1 MPGIS
6 LKAIYSVA
14 KKEFADNVRNRWIVA
29 LTIIFVILMLLASY
43 VAGAQT
49 GGGSVLGGMEE
60 TVIGLMSIAVILI
73 PLIAVMLGYASIA
86 GECENGSMGIL
97 LSHPIRRGE
106 ILVGKL
112 IGLGFVIVVSTVV
125 GFGSAGI
132 LIAATVGA
140 ESGAAYVSFIGLTIL
155 SGFLYL
161 SMAVLFSTIAKSR
174 TKALGM
180 GVVLIFW
187 SMIYGMII
195 FGVYLA
201 TGGDIQGLMSGS
213 EPFPNWLYAS
223 IIISPADLYQLAV
236 MMAFE
241 IKFVFGYSF
250 DIPFFMTTEFAVM
263 VQILWIEL
271 AVVLAYFSFKKRDI

>member
-1 MPGIS
+1 MTGIS

-29 LTIIFVILMLLASY
+29 LTVIFAILTLLASY
-43 VAGAQT
+43 VT

-60 TVIGLMSIAVILI
+60 TVIGLLSIAAIFI

-86 GECENGSMGIL
+86 GECENGSMGVL
-97 LSHPIRRGE
+97 LSYPIRRGE
-106 ILVGKL
+106 VLVGKL
-112 IGLGFVIVVSTVV
+112 IGLGSVIVVSTVI
-125 GFGSAGI
+125 GFGAAGI

-140 ESGAAYVSFIGLTIL
+140 ESGVAYLSFIGLTIL

-174 TKALGM
+174 ARALGM
-180 GVVLIFW
+180 GVVLVFW

-195 FGVYLA
+195 VGVHMA
-201 TGGDIQGLMSGS
+201 TGGDVQGLITGT
-213 EPFPNWLYAS
+213 EPFPDWLYAS
-223 IIISPADLYQLAV
+223 IVISPGDLYQLGV
-236 MMAFE
+236 MVAFE
-241 IKFVFGYSF
+241 IRQVFGYTF
-250 DIPFFMTTEFAVM
+250 DMPFFMTTTFAVM

-271 AVVLAYFSFKKRDI
+271 AVVLAYFSFERRDV

>member
-1 MPGIS
+1 MTGVS

-49 GGGSVLGGMEE
+49 GGGAVLGGMEE

-86 GECENGSMGIL
+86 GECENGSMGVL
-97 LSHPIRRGE
+97 LSYPIRRGE
-106 ILVGKL
+106 VLVGKL
-112 IGLGFVIVVSTVV
+112 IGLGSVIVVSTVV

-140 ESGAAYVSFIGLTIL
+140 ESGVAYLSFIGLTIL

-174 TKALGM
+174 ARALGM
-180 GVVLIFW
+180 GVVLFFW

-195 FGVYLA
+195 FGVYMA
-201 TGGDIQGLMSGS
+201 TGGDIQGLITGT
-213 EPFPNWLYAS
+213 EPFPDWLYAT
-223 IIISPADLYQLAV
+223 IVISPTDLYQLAV
-236 MMAFE
+236 MLAFG
-241 IKFVFGYSF
+241 IGQVFGYSF
-250 DIPFFMTTEFAVM
+250 DVPFFMTTTFAVM

>member
-1 MPGIS
+1 MLGIN

-29 LTIIFVILMLLASY
+29 LIVIFVILTLLASY
-43 VAGAQT
+43 VAGAQA
-49 GGGSVLGGMEE
+49 GGESILGGMED
-60 TVIGLMSIAVILI
+60 TVMSLMSIATILI

-86 GECENGSMGIL
+86 GECENGSMGVL
-97 LSHPIRRGE
+97 LSYPIRRGE

-140 ESGAAYVSFIGLTIL
+140 ESGVAYLSFIGLTIL

-174 TKALGM
+174 AKALGM
-180 GVVLIFW
+180 GVVLFFW

-195 FGVYLA
+195 FGVYVA
-201 TGGDIQGLMSGS
+201 TGGTIQGLITGT
-213 EPFPNWLYAS
+213 EPFPDWLYAS
-223 IIISPADLYQLAV
+223 IVISPGDLYQLAV
-236 MMAFE
+236 MLAFGIE
-241 IKFVFGYSF
+241 QVFGYSF
-250 DIPFFMTTEFAVM
+250 DMPFFMTTPMAVG
-263 VQILWIEL
+263 VHFLWIEL

>member
-1 MPGIS
+1 MMGIG

-29 LTIIFVILMLLASY
+29 LTVIFAILTLLASY
-43 VAGAQT
+43 VT

-60 TVIGLMSIAVILI
+60 TVIGLLSIAAIFI

-97 LSHPIRRGE
+97 LSYPIRRGE
-106 ILVGKL
+106 VLVGKL
-112 IGLGFVIVVSTVV
+112 IGLGSVIVVSTVI
-125 GFGSAGI
+125 GFGAAGI

-140 ESGAAYVSFIGLTIL
+140 ESGVAYLSFIGLTIL

-174 TKALGM
+174 ARALGM
-180 GVVLIFW
+180 GVVLVFW

-195 FGVYLA
+195 
-201 TGGDIQGLMSGS
+201 
-213 EPFPNWLYAS
+213 
-223 IIISPADLYQLAV
+223 
-236 MMAFE
+236 
-241 IKFVFGYSF
+241 
-250 DIPFFMTTEFAVM
+250 
-263 VQILWIEL
+263 
-271 AVVLAYFSFKKRDI
+271 